1 MRYILALGLVFV
13 SMGSAYGIEEIEM
26 TLPGG
31 ERMSFVWI
39 EPGTFVMGSAETDKT
54 QLGAELPQHE
64 VMIKQGFWLGKYE
77 ITQRQ
82 WESVMGDNPSRYE
95 SPNRP
100 VETVTWYQ
108 VQEFIHKLNQA
119 AADSLYRL
127 PSEAEWEYAC
137 RAGTETPWFFGED
150 ENALGDYAWY
160 ADNNRTDGDY
170 PVGTKPVGL
179 KPPNPWGLFDMYGN
193 AYEWCQNGYAPYTD
207 AAQIDPMEPDT
218 GYGYTFRGGHFY
230 GNTRAV
236 RSAVRGYN
244 LPSSREIWLGA
255 RLLMIEPVATSKA
268 PDSWGRIKIGAR

>member
-1 MRYILALGLVFV
+1 MKHLLAAALVLI
-13 SMGSAYGIEEIEM
+13 STHIAYGNEEIEM
-26 TLPGG
+26 ALPGG
-31 ERMSFVWI
+31 ESMSFVWI
-39 EPGTFVMGSAETDKT
+39 EPGTFMMGSADVDKT
-54 QLGAELPQHE
+54 RLSAESPQHE
-64 VMIKQGFWLGKYE
+64 VVISRGFWLGKYE

-82 WESVMGDNPSRYE
+82 WQAVMGDNPSHYE

-108 VQEFIHKLNQA
+108 VQAFIHKLNQA
-119 AADSLYRL
+119 VADSLYRL
-127 PSEAEWEYAC
+127 PSEAEWEYAS
-137 RAGTETPWFFGED
+137 RAGRQTPWFFGSD
-150 ENALGDYAWY
+150 ENLLGDYAWY

-207 AAQIDPMEPDT
+207 AVQVDPMEPDT

-244 LPSSREIWLGA
+244 LATSREIWLGA
-255 RLLMIEPVATSKA
+255 RLLMIEPVATSTDH
-268 PDSWGRIKIGAR
+268 DSWGRIKKEAR